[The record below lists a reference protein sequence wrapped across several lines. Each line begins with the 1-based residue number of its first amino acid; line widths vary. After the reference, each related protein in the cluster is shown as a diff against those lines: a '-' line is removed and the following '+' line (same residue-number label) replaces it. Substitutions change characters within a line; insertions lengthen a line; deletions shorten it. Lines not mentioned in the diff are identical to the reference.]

1 MKNLL
6 KKYPIYVQ
14 NQQIT
19 ISIFGAYE
27 FTKIEKNDI
36 STHC

>member
-6 KKYPIYVQ
+6 KKYLKYVQ

-27 FTKIEKNDI
+27 STKIEKKDI
-36 STHC
+36 SIHC